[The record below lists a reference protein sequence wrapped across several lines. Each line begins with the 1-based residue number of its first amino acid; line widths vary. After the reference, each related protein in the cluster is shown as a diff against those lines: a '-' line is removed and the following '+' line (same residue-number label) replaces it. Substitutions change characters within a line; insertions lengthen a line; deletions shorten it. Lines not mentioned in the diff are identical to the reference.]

1 VAFWTLVTAI
11 AGGLLA
17 GVVWSRSFTST
28 AQLIRYE
35 PSSIDDSYRPGAL
48 SAPSLV
54 VMLQAP
60 GLLEEVGSH
69 LQPPITAK
77 QLAERLEITLDRNN
91 DLVTVTA
98 TGGSREQAVD
108 TVNRFCVAAIAYTQT
123 IQRQEATDAGD
134 NLNHQLAEVENEVAI
149 TRKAI
154 PADSEAALAAIASG
168 SDQAEASSDL
178 PVRIQAVREQLEDL
192 LSRYTDAHPLV
203 REQRRDTLSPSHATA
218 ARPLPLP
225 AAPPVIY
232 NRFTLEEVA
241 LGERLRPMEAYRAL
255 LIERQ
260 QAIQPFRD
268 NPPGYFRVLLSAT
281 ANPTQL
287 QRYRLQIVLFAYVTP
302 VSYGS
307 KRYYILGTPLAGG
320 SRISSTPLILPVLS
334 TTPCAMAYRVRP
346 AIS

>member
-1 VAFWTLVTAI
+1 MAFWTLVTAI

-77 QLAERLEITLDRNN
+77 QVAERLEITLDRNN
-91 DLVTVTA
+91 DVVTVTA

-108 TVNRFCVAAIAYTQT
+108 TVNRFCAAAIAYTQT

-154 PADSEAALAAIASG
+154 PADSEAAVAAIASG
-168 SDQAEASSDL
+168 SDQAAEASSDL
-178 PVRIQAVREQLEDL
+178 PVRIQAVREQ
-192 LSRYTDAHPLV
+192 
-203 REQRRDTLSPSHATA
+203 RRDALSPSRATA

-232 NRFTLEEVA
+232 NRFTPEEVA

-287 QRYRLQIVLFAYVTP
+287 QRYHLQIVLFAYVTP

-307 KRYYILGTPLAGG
+307 KRYYILGAPLAGD